1 MHRSFK
7 IALATVMVMSIHL
20 STALAE
26 GSLEQGE
33 KVFKRCAACHAATDQ
48 NKTGPGLAG
57 IVGRTAG
64 KAAGYNYSPGLAS
77 SSLVWD
83 EQTLDSFLQSP
94 RKLIPGTKMTV
105 SVPKPDDRQSVIV
118 YLKSLA
124 AGN

>member
-1 MHRSFK
+1 MYRSFK
-7 IALATVMVMSIHL
+7 IALAMVLVMPIHL
-20 STALAE
+20 SAALAE

-64 KAAGYNYSPGLAS
+64 KAADYNYSPGLAS
-77 SSLVWD
+77 STLVWD
-83 EQTLDSFLQSP
+83 EKTLDSFLQGP
-94 RKLIPGTKMTV
+94 RKLVPGTKMTL
-105 SVPKPDDRQSVIV
+105 SVPKPDERQSVIL